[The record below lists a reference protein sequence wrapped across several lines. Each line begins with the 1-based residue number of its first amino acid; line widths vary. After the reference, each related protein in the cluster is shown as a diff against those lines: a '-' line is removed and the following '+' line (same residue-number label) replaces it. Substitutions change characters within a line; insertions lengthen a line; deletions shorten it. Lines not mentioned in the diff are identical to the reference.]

1 VLKPLQGTKR
11 LKRRGNP
18 RISINPPL
26 PAACLQRR
34 NPLLRGR
41 LVTGRAQ
48 LPRVT
53 RVAARGAGGLDIE
66 PEVVDGDGVGV
77 DGGKEFVELGLDGL
91 AGDPVGAAGA
101 YYGVREIESG

>member
-1 VLKPLQGTKR
+1 MLVGS
-11 LKRRGNP
+11 
-18 RISINPPL
+18 ISN
-26 PAACLQRR
+26 
-34 NPLLRGR
+34 
-41 LVTGRAQ
+41 
-48 LPRVT
+48 
-53 RVAARGAGGLDIE
+53 E